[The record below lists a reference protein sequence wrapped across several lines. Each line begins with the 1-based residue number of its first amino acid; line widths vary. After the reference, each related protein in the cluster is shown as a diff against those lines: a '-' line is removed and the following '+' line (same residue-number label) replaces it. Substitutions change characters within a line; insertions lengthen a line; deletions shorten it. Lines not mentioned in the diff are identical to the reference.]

1 MDYRTINNYSANIIG
16 SFDKNSGKEILQYA
30 VGGLLYMPGTN
41 RKISKKIL
49 NKENPNIKS
58 MVLCLED
65 SIGDSIVE
73 QAEECVRQTLNE
85 LYCAITA
92 GEFSVADLPLI
103 FIRVREHGQMTRLV
117 QKCGSSISTIT
128 GFVVPK
134 FTKSNA
140 TNYINEF
147 EDILDTVDSPLY
159 LMPIIE
165 SKDVMY
171 KPSRMENLCYVYN
184 AIKKI
189 SDHVLCIRVG
199 GTDFCNIFGIRR
211 PMNATIWDIKVVS
224 DCISDI
230 INVFATDYVVSGPTW
245 EFFENK
251 DDPSQTAWADGLKN
265 ELFYDKLN
273 GIIGK
278 TCIHPSQLPYV
289 QQSLIVTES
298 DYTNALQVLSMSS
311 QSFVGVKKGTSGNQM
326 NEAKTHINWAKKVL
340 ALAGIYGTKKD
351 INGGCV

>member
-30 VGGLLYMPGTN
+30 VGALLYMPATN
-41 RKISKKIL
+41 TKIAKKIL
-49 NKENPNIKS
+49 NKEDANIKS

-65 SIGDSIVE
+65 SIGDSMVE
-73 QAEECVRQTLNE
+73 QAEECVRKTLNE
-85 LYCAITA
+85 LHSAITA
-92 GEFSVADLPLI
+92 GRFSVADLPLI

-117 QKCGSSISTIT
+117 EKCGPSISTIT
-128 GFVVPK
+128 GFVLPK
-134 FTKSNA
+134 FTKQNA

-147 EDILDTVDSPLY
+147 EAIADSAKSPLY

-165 SKDVMY
+165 SRDVMH
-171 KPSRMENLCYVYN
+171 KPSRMENLTYVYN

-189 SDHVLCIRVG
+189 SDHILCIRVG

-211 PMNATIWDIKVVS
+211 PMNAKIWDINVVS

-230 INVFATDYVVSGPTW
+230 VNIFATDYVVSGPTW
-245 EFFENK
+245 EYFENK
-251 DDPSQTAWADGLKN
+251 DDRAQTAWAEGLKN

-278 TCIHPSQLPYV
+278 TCIHPSQIPYI
-289 QQSLIVTES
+289 QQSLIVSES
-298 DYTNALQVLSMSS
+298 DYYNALQVLSMSS
-311 QSFVGVKKGTSGNQM
+311 QSFVGVKKGTTGNQM
-326 NEAKTHINWAKKVL
+326 NESKTHINWAKKIV

-351 INGGCV
+351 C